1 MRAEEPRRATGD
13 RLGAD
18 ALDLLAEV
26 LFPRLD
32 ELVSER
38 IESLGPQADGPSDD
52 GWLQVSEVAERK
64 PGSFAKRC
72 NWRAGPMCSRL
83 RTTASR

>member
-1 MRAEEPRRATGD
+1 M
-13 RLGAD
+13 
-18 ALDLLAEV
+18 
-26 LFPRLD
+26 
-32 ELVSER
+32 SER
-38 IESLGPQADGPSDD
+38 IESLGLQADGPSDD